1 MTSLLWRTTQ
11 LKDAADIPLLTQSAE
26 NLLLCLNSLL
36 KAGAAIASRDLGSDF
51 QELVFML
58 NFT

>member
-1 MTSLLWRTTQ
+1 MTSLLWRTAQ

-36 KAGAAIASRDLGSDF
+36 KAGAAIATRDLGTDF
-51 QELVFML
+51 QELVLML
-58 NFT
+58 NLT